1 MQEENKVEIEKP
13 VDTPGKVQFMT
24 AAGFTNPPPAKL
36 KRVLAALKYFTV
48 SLITLVSATDLFSGR
63 QSKIINFAL
72 GLSILA
78 MGAIELATG
87 VKPVDNENSK
97 P

>member
-1 MQEENKVEIEKP
+1 MPDDKQIPVETEVP
-13 VDTPGKVQFMT
+13 VPGKVQFMT
-24 AAGFTNPPPAKL
+24 AAGFNNPPPVRL

-63 QSKIINFAL
+63 QSKIINFVL

-87 VKPVDNENSK
+87 VKPVEENDK

>member
-1 MQEENKVEIEKP
+1 MADDNKQIEVETP
-13 VDTPGKVQFMT
+13 VNTPGKVEFMT
-24 AAGFTNPPPAKL
+24 ASGFNNPPPAKL

-87 VKPVDNENSK
+87 VKPVDEK
-97 P
+97 